1 MSRKLLSILVLLLLI
16 FGIYNFRQG
25 ILDNYVSIYAQD
37 EKDED
42 KPKKEID
49 YSKYCWNL
57 YALYKNDDAWK
68 RDLKKFNEDMNE
80 LENYIGK
87 ITKSKTHLSFGLA
100 IKEKLDIKLN
110 DLSAYAKLNKDLN
123 KNSYEYL
130 SMTEEISKSYSKY
143 IKIISQLELEILK
156 LPDKECNK
164 YLSDKKINSKY
175 GMYIRNIRRNKKHYL
190 DDKSENIL
198 SNLSSI
204 NGLPSN
210 VYDLFRNMDKKTE
223 ITPSEYETVMQN
235 YDREKRILSGQY
247 EKYRDKLWINNYITA
262 LEQAGASK
270 ETIKDFKKLLKGY
283 SVDTLSNML
292 PTINIYY
299 PQTDEYGQKQ
309 VNEAIDNLQK
319 DMLILRGV
327 IKIKDDNTIT
337 LYKDPDK
344 NNNNNK

>member
-175 GMYIRNIRRNKKHYL
+175 GMYIEEIKNI
-190 DDKSENIL
+190 I
-198 SNLSSI
+198 
-204 NGLPSN
+204 
-210 VYDLFRNMDKKTE
+210 
-223 ITPSEYETVMQN
+223 
-235 YDREKRILSGQY
+235 
-247 EKYRDKLWINNYITA
+247 
-262 LEQAGASK
+262 
-270 ETIKDFKKLLKGY
+270 
-283 SVDTLSNML
+283 
-292 PTINIYY
+292 
-299 PQTDEYGQKQ
+299 
-309 VNEAIDNLQK
+309 
-319 DMLILRGV
+319 
-327 IKIKDDNTIT
+327 
-337 LYKDPDK
+337 
-344 NNNNNK
+344 

>member
-143 IKIISQLELEILK
+143 VKIISQLELEILK

-164 YLSDKKINSKY
+164 YFKTLFMFSSLLNLLLI
-175 GMYIRNIRRNKKHYL
+175 
-190 DDKSENIL
+190 IL
-198 SNLSSI
+198 S
-204 NGLPSN
+204 
-210 VYDLFRNMDKKTE
+210 
-223 ITPSEYETVMQN
+223 
-235 YDREKRILSGQY
+235 
-247 EKYRDKLWINNYITA
+247 
-262 LEQAGASK
+262 
-270 ETIKDFKKLLKGY
+270 
-283 SVDTLSNML
+283 
-292 PTINIYY
+292 
-299 PQTDEYGQKQ
+299 
-309 VNEAIDNLQK
+309 
-319 DMLILRGV
+319 LILIV
-327 IKIKDDNTIT
+327 
-337 LYKDPDK
+337 LYIK
-344 NNNNNK
+344 NNNKINDLNENVKKHNNVIERLYVAETKISNIEHEIFK

>member
-130 SMTEEISKSYSKY
+130 SMTEEISK
-143 IKIISQLELEILK
+143 
-156 LPDKECNK
+156 
-164 YLSDKKINSKY
+164 
-175 GMYIRNIRRNKKHYL
+175 
-190 DDKSENIL
+190 
-198 SNLSSI
+198 
-204 NGLPSN
+204 
-210 VYDLFRNMDKKTE
+210 
-223 ITPSEYETVMQN
+223 
-235 YDREKRILSGQY
+235 
-247 EKYRDKLWINNYITA
+247 
-262 LEQAGASK
+262 
-270 ETIKDFKKLLKGY
+270 
-283 SVDTLSNML
+283 
-292 PTINIYY
+292 
-299 PQTDEYGQKQ
+299 
-309 VNEAIDNLQK
+309 
-319 DMLILRGV
+319 
-327 IKIKDDNTIT
+327 
-337 LYKDPDK
+337 
-344 NNNNNK
+344 